1 MTNNTILPSDGS
13 KYNICQVLKKD
24 NDFAKYMEE
33 VKQSRFS
40 YIRPID
46 GTTRLMIYNSS
57 NITGLDDHIHRVSK
71 IFIEVADGYILVF
84 TSKIFHAGVKV
95 YERQSGG
102 YLSHLRLFT
111 YIDEKSYVS
120 IRDEV
125 SRMLNTN
132 KCNINCFVCEV
143 MPNENIHY
151 ERHIISYLDT
161 QYNIDN

>member
-1 MTNNTILPSDGS
+1 
-13 KYNICQVLKKD
+13 
-24 NDFAKYMEE
+24 MEE

-46 GTTRLMIYNSS
+46 RTTRLMIYNSS
-57 NITGLDDHIHRVSK
+57 HITGLDDHIHRVSK
-71 IFIEVADGYILVF
+71 IVIEVADGYILVF
-84 TSKIFHAGVKV
+84 TSEHFHVGVKF

-102 YLSHLRLFT
+102 YLPHLRLFT

-120 IRDEV
+120 IRNEV

-143 MPNENIHY
+143 MPNKNIHY